1 MKLTP
6 ITDEWREAFY
16 SGRQDCAY
24 GALGSRLTKKGAVF
38 RVWAPD
44 ALLVS
49 VVGDFNAWTP
59 ETHVM
64 QKLPGGFWETEIE
77 GLRPGDT
84 YKYAINARDGQT
96 LWKADPYGFW
106 AERRPGSASR
116 LYNPDGFRWTDGEWL
131 AHRRAHKV
139 YHAPLNVY
147 EVHAGSWR
155 RVNGEMPDY
164 GYLTRHLIPY
174 VKELG
179 FTHIDAFILPV
190 SEGESALLALIEN
203 LQRENLHYFEE
214 AEAYADLLSSGMTQ
228 EALARKLGKSAS
240 GVANKLRLLKLEPEL
255 RRYLMEENLSER
267 HARALL
273 PLPDSAARLRIARQA
288 AQLHLT
294 VRETEALVMKA
305 QKRLPVPPP
314 SRKVISL
321 VRDHRLYVNAI
332 KSVMRQM
339 QETGLDAQLE
349 TQEGEAWLEMRIRI
363 RKNP

>member
-1 MKLTP
+1 MSVMREEQSSGGRQVCWLPMDRIIPNPRQPRKEFDDHALLELASSIRQHGLLQP
-6 ITDEWREAFY
+6 ITVRA
-16 SGRQDCAY
+16 SGAGY
-24 GALGSRLTKKGAVF
+24 
-38 RVWAPD
+38 
-44 ALLVS
+44 
-49 VVGDFNAWTP
+49 
-59 ETHVM
+59 
-64 QKLPGGFWETEIE
+64 EIIM
-77 GLRPGDT
+77 G
-84 YKYAINARDGQT
+84 
-96 LWKADPYGFW
+96 
-106 AERRPGSASR
+106 ERR
-116 LYNPDGFRWTDGEWL
+116 FR
-131 AHRRAHKV
+131 AC
-139 YHAPLNVY
+139 
-147 EVHAGSWR
+147 S
-155 RVNGEMPDY
+155 M
-164 GYLTRHLIPY
+164 
-174 VKELG
+174 LG

-228 EALARKLGKSAS
+228 EALARKLGKSPS

-288 AQLHLT
+288 AQLRLT

-339 QETGLDAQLE
+339 QETGLDAQLQ
-349 TQEGEAWLEMRIRI
+349 TQEGDHWLEMRIRI
-363 RKNP
+363 KKNP